1 MFVTI
6 MDKNSSLEII
16 GKPLKPTVCNSAVGL
31 HFLSLH
37 RQELDDKE
45 IYSYTSHNDVYK
57 IIIINNVDTM
67 RKLCNV

>member
-6 MDKNSSLEII
+6 LDKNSSLEVI
-16 GKPLKPTVCNSAVGL
+16 GKPLKPTVCNAAV

-37 RQELDDKE
+37 RQQLDDKE